1 MNVGIDQLV
10 PGMFGVSH
18 GSGLTGELIRTAT
31 QSWAGHA
38 FLYVGSGRIIEGTPP
53 VARIA
58 PATEYD
64 DAIWAYRMPVS
75 NGAAAVAKAHALV
88 GTPYDYPAYVGFAL
102 EVLGIRT
109 GTQLDPVFKLD
120 KWLVCS
126 ALVDE
131 CYQYAGVQ
139 LDWSKISLN
148 PGQAPNL
155 VSPAMLLDLA
165 TECGWI

>member
-1 MNVGIDQLV
+1 MNVDISQVV

-18 GSGLTGELIRTAT
+18 GSGLVGELIRTAT
-31 QSWAGHA
+31 QSWAGHC
-38 FLYVGSGRIIEGTPP
+38 FIYVGSGRIIEGIPP

-58 PATEYD
+58 SATEYD

-75 NGAAAVAKAHALV
+75 SGAAVIAKAHALV

-102 EVLGIRT
+102 EVLGLRN
-109 GTQLDPVFKLD
+109 GTELDPVSKMD

-131 CYQYAGVQ
+131 CYQYANMP
-139 LDWSKISLN
+139 LDWSKISLD

-155 VSPAMLLDLA
+155 VSPAMLLSLA
-165 TECGWI
+165 TVEGWV